1 MTSSRERLVKAVKQF
16 VEVRYKVFGDRY
28 GQNIIDILD
37 FPIKVVLSPFTLAFD
52 IAGSAPRGF
61 GVPELI
67 SKLSATSVFVSPF
80 SPFLLFFFSLTFRS
94 ISLLFFCYSISLSNF
109 WVFEEMEIKGHF
121 LDAASF
127 AYLDSENVF
136 VFVIKMSF
144 FFFTI
149 PPSIAVKLFMLS
161 ALEFEYWVCNCLYFE
176 RECYCSQWSY
186 CRSSSRNFSC
196 GGWRIHVVLNKTKK
210 IFHYPAFISFYTE
223 NKENKF
229 CGFGLFCFCFFFFQF
244 SGIFLKTV

>member
-80 SPFLLFFFSLTFRS
+80 SPFSSHSLFMQFLC
-94 ISLLFFCYSISLSNF
+94 FFCYF
-109 WVFEEMEIKGHF
+109 
-121 LDAASF
+121 
-127 AYLDSENVF
+127 
-136 VFVIKMSF
+136 FVI
-144 FFFTI
+144 
-149 PPSIAVKLFMLS
+149 
-161 ALEFEYWVCNCLYFE
+161 
-176 RECYCSQWSY
+176 
-186 CRSSSRNFSC
+186 
-196 GGWRIHVVLNKTKK
+196 
-210 IFHYPAFISFYTE
+210 
-223 NKENKF
+223 
-229 CGFGLFCFCFFFFQF
+229 QF
-244 SGIFLKTV
+244 LGI